1 MNKMTEIPTGF
12 DAVFFDKHP
21 DLPPL
26 DEVLAELNE
35 AVSTGQITFAE
46 AEEALEDYG
55 QEE

>member
-1 MNKMTEIPTGF
+1 MTEIPTGY
-12 DAVFFDKHP
+12 DAGLFDKHP

-46 AEEALEDYG
+46 AREALEDYG